1 MSPWTS
7 VARDR
12 LGVCPL
18 YFREDGSAAA
28 GTIAALLRH
37 DPAWPVRPDREGLRR
52 WLCGAP
58 DDRSTCVAGIG
69 LVPAG
74 HRLVLGDGGPRL
86 IPPPPLPEPR
96 GDLGDALVEAVAAI
110 VAGPRKLALALSGGL
125 DSALVLAIVRRELGR
140 TIPVVTLAVEVP
152 GYGELEATRRTAR
165 ALDVELH
172 EIHVGATD
180 FLDAL
185 PQAVRTVEVPL
196 WNPHPVSKLLLARAL
211 RREGFDAVLT
221 GDAADQV
228 LAGASGRDYLP
239 LVGRLF
245 HAEGIEPCSPF
256 FDLGVLAHAAGR
268 PADPDKTALRR
279 AAARWLPHAATRAH
293 KRPRLF
299 PELGPDLGVER
310 LVPPDAM
317 RRLAARLGLPSPR
330 LDQPDREG
338 ARSRCAHATLC
349 LLWPALAGAGGRAD
363 GEADPCAASSE

>member
-1 MSPWTS
+1 MSPWSS

-74 HRLVLGDGGPRL
+74 HRLRLGDGGPRL

-125 DSALVLAIVRRELGR
+125 DSAVVLAIVRRELGR
-140 TIPVVTLAVEVP
+140 TIPVVTLATEIP

-185 PQAVRTVEVPL
+185 PQAVRAVEVPL

-279 AAARWLPHAATRAH
+279 VATRWLPRALTRAR
-293 KRPRLF
+293 KAPRLF
-299 PELGPDLGVER
+299 PELGPQLGVER
-310 LVPPDAM
+310 LVGVDEM
-317 RRLAARLGLPSPR
+317 LRLAARLGLPSPR
-330 LDQPDREG
+330 LDLPGEEG

-349 LLWPALAGAGGRAD
+349 LLWPVLVGG
-363 GEADPCAASSE
+363 ADPCAASSG